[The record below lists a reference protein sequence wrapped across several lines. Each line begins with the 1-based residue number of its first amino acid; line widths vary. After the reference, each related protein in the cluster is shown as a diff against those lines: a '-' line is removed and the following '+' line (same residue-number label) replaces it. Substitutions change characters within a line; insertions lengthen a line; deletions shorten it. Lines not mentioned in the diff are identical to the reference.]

1 MYKLAGTLF
10 LCSHSILASAYQVP
24 LTSPELKLAVD
35 HQLLDFSLDYA
46 WQGRFKDA
54 ENQVDLAQSISSS
67 LRSGALN
74 DLLAANAVLRM
85 ASVLELREERYRHQL
100 SSEFS
105 RAISAHVNLD
115 IHGSYTL
122 NKPSQAAPEQLTTD
136 YSIQLDTE
144 LLDGRLA
151 MSGTYRETFKRRRV
165 LQNTLTA
172 MDIDSRYRLG
182 SGLQLDLSGRIM
194 RTSGAT
200 TAAFE
205 QQQLQAGISWSPS
218 RDYDVS
224 FRLNRREDTRIGHD
238 DLFGSGS
245 ITWKPELN
253 WQLEFRYDDQLVE
266 DMEGILLRAHIDLG
280 PG

>member
-1 MYKLAGTLF
+1 M
-10 LCSHSILASAYQVP
+10 P
-24 LTSPELKLAVD
+24 LTSPALNLEVD

-46 WQGRFKDA
+46 WQGRFRDA

-67 LRSGALN
+67 LRSSALN
-74 DLLAANAVLRM
+74 DLLAAKAVLRM

-105 RAISAHVNLD
+105 RALSAHVNLD

-122 NKPSQAAPEQLTTD
+122 KKPSRWASEQLTTD

-151 MSGTYRETFKRRRV
+151 MTGTYRETFKRRRA

-172 MDIDSRYRLG
+172 MDIDSRYHVG
-182 SGLQLDLSGRIM
+182 SGLQLDLSGTVM
-194 RTSGAT
+194 RTSGTT
-200 TAAFE
+200 TAGFE
-205 QQQLQAGISWSPS
+205 QQRLQAGISWSPAS
-218 RDYDVS
+218 DYDVS
-224 FRLNRREDTRIGHD
+224 FRLNRREDTRIGRD
-238 DLFGSGS
+238 DIFGSGS
-245 ITWKPELN
+245 IIWSPELN
-253 WQLEFRYDDQLVE
+253 WQLEFRYDDYLVE
-266 DMEGILLRAHIDLG
+266 DMEGILFRARIDLG